1 MESRVSHSLWLN
13 YVLVVTSL
21 VNVVGVIFALF
32 LFQGNHIPQ
41 VTIGVTFL
49 LLKEVP
55 FLVVVFYKSA
65 GVNERSE
72 KLVSMLA
79 ISCDNDDEHDVCEQ
93 QQQSQSYNTT
103 HNTHITH
110 NMVTT
115 HHTQQR
121 TVLYINASGKR
132 ISFPLAG
139 LRLTYQD
146 VGQQLGVWSV
156 AILFSVARSAVGV

>member
-72 KLVSMLA
+72 KLVSVLA
-79 ISCDNDDEHDVCEQ
+79 ISCDNDDEHDVLCEQ
-93 QQQSQSYNTT
+93 QQQSYNST
-103 HNTHITH
+103 HNTHNTH
-110 NMVTT
+110 NTVTT

>member
-1 MESRVSHSLWLN
+1 VESRVSHSLWLN

-79 ISCDNDDEHDVCEQ
+79 ISCDNNDEHDVCEQ
-93 QQQSQSYNTT
+93 QQQSQSQSRNTT
-103 HNTHITH
+103 HNTH
-110 NMVTT
+110 NMATTT